1 VFKFLVEECLPSD
14 EEWTD
19 SFSGN
24 SLALFMIE
32 ASCENSAVSV
42 IYHLL
47 KRNVHDAFQEMIM
60 ASVRSASVV
69 VTLDCG
75 VSN

>member
-1 VFKFLVEECLPSD
+1 
-14 EEWTD
+14 
-19 SFSGN
+19 
-24 SLALFMIE
+24 MIE
-32 ASCENSAVSV
+32 ASSENSAVSV

-69 VTLDCG
+69 ETLDCG